1 MKLSKL
7 INWIW
12 SNKKKEVETI
22 EEVPVYIPYEIG
34 NLIYEE
40 THKCERALFLKMQEE
55 NRRNPKIPKRV
66 ID

>member
-1 MKLSKL
+1 MKKL

-12 SNKKKEVETI
+12 SNKKTEAETI
-22 EEVPVYIPYEIG
+22 EVVRGYVPYEIG

-40 THKCERALFLKMQEE
+40 THKRERALFLKMQEE

-66 ID
+66 IG